1 MNAPL
6 YNAEILRLA
15 TGNPCE
21 ERLTD
26 PMGSAER
33 RSALCGSRIAVD
45 IDLDAGGHVTA
56 IGMEVS
62 ACAYGQASATLLARG
77 AAGRSPEELVAA
89 RDAVAHWLSGDGALP
104 DWLGFAALSAVV
116 PHSARHGAVRL
127 PFEAAADAAA
137 AAAARRRSGT

>member
-6 YNAEILRLA
+6 YNAELLRLA
-15 TGNPCE
+15 TSNPHE

-33 RSALCGSRIAVD
+33 RSPVCGSRITVD
-45 IDLDAGGHVTA
+45 VDLDQAGRIAA

-62 ACAYGQASATLLARG
+62 ACAYGQASATLLARH
-77 AAGRSPEELVAA
+77 ALGRSQAELAEA
-89 RDAVAHWLSGDGALP
+89 RDAIARWLAGQGAMPAWPGL
-104 DWLGFAALSAVV
+104 DAIAAVI

-127 PFEAAADAAA
+127 PFEAVADAMSV
-137 AAAARRRSGT
+137 ARG

>member
-6 YNAEILRLA
+6 YNAELLRLA
-15 TGNPCE
+15 TGNPHE

-33 RSALCGSRIAVD
+33 RSPLCGSRIAVD
-45 IDLDAGGHVTA
+45 VDLDAAGRVAA
-56 IGMEVS
+56 IGMQVS
-62 ACAYGQASATLLARG
+62 ACAYGQAAATLLARH
-77 AAGRSPEELVAA
+77 AIGRSSEELTET
-89 RDAVAHWLSGDGALP
+89 RDAVTRWLAGERAMP
-104 DWLGFAALSAVV
+104 DWPGLAALAAVV

-137 AAAARRRSGT
+137 AAGRRPAA